1 MVDFSA
7 RLSNTRKKFSFFGN
21 SPASKSIAES
31 TWSEIEET
39 LIGADVGVNASLEI
53 VGDLKKETDRLGVT
67 SVSELTELLKK
78 QLKARLGGL
87 DVSLS
92 DDGDPAVWLFV
103 GPNGVGKTTTIGKI
117 ASKKID
123 EGYSVV
129 LAAGDTF
136 RAAASEQLEMWAN
149 RSGAHIVTGA
159 DGADPS
165 SIIFDATEYANARQV
180 SLVLADTAGRLHTKK
195 NLMEELSKIERVA
208 GKGPGTVRE
217 ILLVMD
223 STTGQNGLVQA
234 VQFANAVDIT
244 GIVLTKLD
252 GSARGGIIFAIQAE
266 LGIPVK
272 LVGLGEG
279 LEDLAFFDADT
290 FVDALFETKA

>member
-1 MVDFSA
+1 MVNFSTK
-7 RLSNTRKKFSFFGN
+7 LINTRKKFSFFGN
-21 SPASKSIAES
+21 SLANKSIVES
-31 TWSEIEET
+31 TWSGIEET
-39 LIGADVGVNASLEI
+39 LIGADVGVNASLKI
-53 VGDLKKETDRLGVT
+53 VEVLKRETGRLGVT

-78 QLKARLGGL
+78 QLKATLGGL
-87 DVSLS
+87 DVALS

-117 ASKKID
+117 ASKKIS
-123 EGYSVV
+123 EGHSVV

-136 RAAASEQLEMWAN
+136 RAAASEQLEMWAD

-165 SIIFDATEYANARQV
+165 SIIFDATEYANARQA

-195 NLMEELSKIERVA
+195 NLMEELSKIQRVA

-217 ILLVMD
+217 VLLVMD

-234 VQFANAVDIT
+234 AQFAKAVDIT

-252 GSARGGIIFAIQAE
+252 SSARGGIIFAIQTE

-272 LVGLGEG
+272 FVGLGEG
-279 LEDLAFFDADT
+279 LEDLALFDADK